1 MKSNQF
7 LVVLACAAVFLG
19 GCTASNADNGF
30 GAEEFDVGL
39 RAAGYGGTKD
49 PPAGPNGKK
58 PACFWD
64 HGTQEALRGLGAKG
78 LDSSGLGNLPALPM
92 VQAGCHE
99 IIEAAVECALD
110 QTKKIYDVDTNVTYV
125 GWWGLAKD
133 WDTKPLSTEEGD
145 LVTACVLQR
154 LNAFGVT
161 VQVLLEGEDRNNM
174 IKEDLAADVDFPFH
188 ESTVFGNMFT
198 SKNPLYTN
206 RPAFDAY
213 ICAEADFAQSCRK
226 TARDLLDT
234 RICDSTSYCGF
245 NYVGDCASPGFLGAS
260 CPPIQPGFPPSPS
273 PYWWC
278 NVPGQSLGAGVRVQ
292 LRYNPHP
299 PATCY

>member
-1 MKSNQF
+1 MNSKQI
-7 LVVLACAAVFLG
+7 LVVVVAAMVG
-19 GCTASNADNGF
+19 SVGCGSSDAENGF
-30 GAEEFDVGL
+30 GQEQFDVRL
-39 RAAGYGGTKD
+39 DTAGYGGVKD
-49 PPAGPNGKK
+49 PPAGTNGKS
-58 PACFWD
+58 PGCFWD
-64 HGTQEALRGLGAKG
+64 HGTQDALRGLGAKG
-78 LDSSGLGNLPALPM
+78 LDSSGAGDLPSMPT
-92 VQAGCHE
+92 VQAGCHD

-110 QTKKIYDVDTNVTYV
+110 QTQKIYDVDAGKTYV
-125 GWWGLAKD
+125 GWWGLAPN
-133 WDTKPLSTEEGD
+133 WQNHPITTKEGD

-161 VQVLLEGEDRNNM
+161 VQVLLEGDDNI

-198 SKNPLYTN
+198 SKNPLYSN
-206 RPAFDAY
+206 RPAFDAF

-226 TARDLLDT
+226 TAGALLDT

-245 NYVGDCASPGFLGAS
+245 NYVGDCAAPAFLGAS
-260 CPPIQPGFPPSPS
+260 CPAAGS

-292 LRYNPHP
+292 LKYNPHP
-299 PATCY
+299 PTTCY